1 MPMDS
6 KTVFYIESNKLR
18 IYAVGWA
25 EAWMLFFEGL
35 RNEFSQNLKKWASS
49 T

>member
-1 MPMDS
+1 MPVAS

-18 IYAVGWA
+18 IYAVGSA

-35 RNEFSQNLKKWASS
+35 RNEFSQNLNI
-49 T
+49 